1 MRALLFALLIVA
13 VPASAHP
20 VLMISIDGLR
30 SKDVTDASR
39 GMNLPNLR
47 GLMKDGA
54 WADNPRINIGCYA
67 VRVEGDAIQVEV

>member
-30 SKDVTDASR
+30 SKDVTDAPDIK
-39 GMNLPNLR
+39 LPNLR

-54 WADNPRINIGCYA
+54 
-67 VRVEGDAIQVEV
+67 